1 MYQEQS
7 FIPQSPTT
15 TALEYSLIPID
26 HGYTL
31 PSTISGL
38 TDLWFEWLKW
48 PQAKIPFDVE
58 ERCYIDRL
66 NPDEGVLSPP
76 EVSY

>member
-1 MYQEQS
+1 M
-7 FIPQSPTT
+7 
-15 TALEYSLIPID
+15 LEYSLIPID

-48 PQAKIPFDVE
+48 PQAKVPFGVE
-58 ERCYIDRL
+58 EQRYIDRL
-66 NPDEGVLSPP
+66 NPDEGMFPTLFHV
-76 EVSY
+76 